1 MLKNFIGNRIVKNA
15 SWLITGRV
23 IQMVLSFVIGLL
35 IARYL
40 GPSNY
45 GIINYAAA
53 YITFFS
59 TFCTL
64 GINSVIVKN
73 IIDHPEQEG
82 ETIGTTIILRLIS
95 SLLSIFTIFGIVCV
109 FDGKEPTTIMVVVL
123 YSISLIFQVF
133 DTLNYWFQ
141 SKLLSK
147 YYAFATLIAYCIASV
162 YKVILLIF
170 GMSVHWFAVSNSV
183 DLAVVAV
190 VLFIFYKK
198 CNGPKFTF
206 SVSKA
211 KELLSVSYS
220 YILSGLIVSIYSA
233 TDKIMI
239 KQMSE
244 ESVVGYYSLAVS
256 ISTIWTFV
264 LSAIIDSMKPS
275 IMEYH
280 NTDKEK
286 YYLMNKRL
294 YAIIFYISYGM
305 SLVICLIAPQFIR
318 IVYGDSYL
326 PSVTPL
332 RIVVWYVAFSYLGV
346 ARDIW
351 VVCENNQKILKY
363 LYIGSAIL
371 NIVLNMLLIPL
382 FGASGAAI
390 ASLATQISTIFGFP
404 MLFKRYRPNVKLIFE
419 AIILKGVLPKR
430 KIIN

>member
-1 MLKNFIGNRIVKNA
+1 MLRKIMGNRIVKNA
-15 SWLITGRV
+15 GWLITGRI
-23 IQMVLSFVIGLL
+23 IQMLLSFVIGLL

-45 GIINYAAA
+45 GLINYATA

-73 IIDHPEQEG
+73 LIDHPEQEG
-82 ETIGTTIILRLIS
+82 ETIGTTIFLRLIS
-95 SLLSIFTIFGIVCV
+95 SLLSIFTIIGIVCI
-109 FDGKEPTTIMVVVL
+109 FDRDEPTTILVVAL
-123 YSISLIFQVF
+123 YSISLMFQIF

-147 YYAFATLIAYCIASV
+147 YYAIATLVAYCISSA
-162 YKVILLIF
+162 YKTILLIL

-183 DLAVVAV
+183 DFAVVAV
-190 VLFIFYKK
+190 ILFIFYKK
-198 CNGPKFTF
+198 CNGPKFTISF
-206 SVSKA
+206 SKA

-220 YILSGLIVSIYSA
+220 YILSGLIVSVYSA

-244 ESVVGYYSLAVS
+244 ESIVGYYALAVS

-264 LSAIIDSMKPS
+264 LSAVIDSMKPS

-294 YAIIFYISYGM
+294 YAIIFYISLGV
-305 SLVICLIAPQFIR
+305 SIIICLIAPQFIK

-351 VVCENNQKILKY
+351 VVCENNQKLLKY
-363 LYIGSAIL
+363 MYIGSAVL
-371 NIVLNMLLIPL
+371 NIILNMLLIPL
-382 FGASGAAI
+382 LGASGAAI
-390 ASLATQISTIFGFP
+390 ASLVTQISTIFGFP
-404 MLFKRYRPNVKLIFE
+404 MLFKSYRPNVKMIFE
-419 AIILKGVLPKR
+419 AIILKGVLHQRSK
-430 KIIN
+430 